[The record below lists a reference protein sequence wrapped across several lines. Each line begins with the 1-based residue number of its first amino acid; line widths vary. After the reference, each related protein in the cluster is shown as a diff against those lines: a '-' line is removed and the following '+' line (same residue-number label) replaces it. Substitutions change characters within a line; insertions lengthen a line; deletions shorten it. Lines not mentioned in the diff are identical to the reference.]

1 VSKSLISDNQ
11 ILTNELIVMN
21 RELSKLKA
29 ELRTNT
35 DLLKKSEKE
44 RLDFK
49 RSLESKD
56 QALEKLRKDKDELW
70 SIVNTDKYKNVRTVE
85 QEKEKI
91 EK

>member
-1 VSKSLISDNQ
+1 
-11 ILTNELIVMN
+11 MN

-29 ELRTNT
+29 ELRLST
-35 DLLKKSEKE
+35 DSLKKSEKE
-44 RLDFK
+44 RLEFK

-56 QALEKLRKDKDELW
+56 QALEKLRKDRDELW
-70 SIVNTDKYKNVRTVE
+70 SIVNTDKYKNVRIVE

>member
-1 VSKSLISDNQ
+1 
-11 ILTNELIVMN
+11 MN

-29 ELRTNT
+29 ELRLNS
-35 DLLKKSEKE
+35 DQLKKSEKE

-49 RSLESKD
+49 KSLDSKD
-56 QALEKLRKDKDELW
+56 LAMEKLRKEKDELW
-70 SIVNTDKYKNVRTVE
+70 SIVSTDKYKNVRTVE

>member
-1 VSKSLISDNQ
+1 
-11 ILTNELIVMN
+11 MN

-29 ELRTNT
+29 ELRLNT
-35 DLLKKSEKE
+35 DQLKKSEKE

-49 RSLESKD
+49 KSLDSKD
-56 QALEKLRKDKDELW
+56 LAMEKLRKEKDELW
-70 SIVNTDKYKNVRTVE
+70 SIVSTDKYKNVRTVE

>member
-1 VSKSLISDNQ
+1 
-11 ILTNELIVMN
+11 MN

-29 ELRTNT
+29 ELRLST
-35 DLLKKSEKE
+35 DSLKKSEKE
-44 RLDFK
+44 RLEFK

-56 QALEKLRKDKDELW
+56 QALEKLRKDRDELW